1 MPERWPSAASSPLFR
16 GLSQDE
22 AETVLAAATTRELA
36 TGELL
41 FLQGDAVE
49 ALYVVES
56 GLLKLSQVTP
66 EGDEVVVRT
75 VGAGAIVAG
84 VAVLEK
90 RTLPVSATAIEPC
103 RVLVWRRDTIQAL
116 ATQQPQLRLN
126 VLQTIADRMQD
137 SLARIRELST
147 ENVEQRIARALLRLA
162 REAGKRVPGGTLIE
176 RKLGRKEL
184 ADLSGASMFTA
195 SRVVA
200 AWARDGVLEVGR
212 QRVVVRSL
220 ARLAALAGDDGP
232 G

>member
-22 AETVLAAATTRELA
+22 AEAVLAAATTRSLSA
-36 TGELL
+36 GELL
-41 FLQGDAVE
+41 FLQGEPVE

-66 EGDEVVVRT
+66 DGEEVVVRT

-90 RTLPVSATAIEPC
+90 RSLPVSATAVEAS
-103 RVLVWRRDTIQAL
+103 RVLVWRRDKIQAL
-116 ATQQPQLRLN
+116 AARQPQIRLN

-137 SLARIRELST
+137 SLAKIRELST

-162 REAGKRVPGGTLIE
+162 REAGRPAAGGTLIE

-184 ADLSGASMFTA
+184 AELAGASMFTA

-200 AWARDGVLEVGR
+200 AWAREGVLEVGR

-220 ARLAALAGDDGP
+220 ARLAALAGERG
-232 G
+232 GA